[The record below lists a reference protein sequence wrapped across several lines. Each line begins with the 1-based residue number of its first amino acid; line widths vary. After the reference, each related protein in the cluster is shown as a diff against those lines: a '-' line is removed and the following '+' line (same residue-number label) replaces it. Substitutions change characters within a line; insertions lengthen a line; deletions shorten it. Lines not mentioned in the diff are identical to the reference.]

1 MDLFMGNRVG
11 VYMPLHNCFFCIFA
25 KIFFK
30 MEIKYSDEM
39 NYALEESGKIAAYYH
54 SPNIGIEHLT
64 VAVLRYPNEST
75 TKNLF
80 NIYRVD
86 IDALRTKIE
95 ELIDSNENKVEIDA
109 ANLKFNTQT
118 DNMLRLSYLISKEFR
133 SDVVES
139 YHFILAV
146 LRDGRNDA
154 SNVVKMFLVRAG
166 LSYASFSAEVKKELN
181 MGAGR
186 TESLVSSEDEVD
198 EEEDRRFAARSAKD
212 GAKGSATP
220 MLDSFGKDL
229 TKFASEGRL
238 DPVVGRQ
245 KELERIA
252 QILSRRKKNNPVLIG
267 EPGVG
272 KSAVA
277 EGLAMNIVQGHV
289 SRTLMNKR
297 VVALDMASLVA
308 GTKYRGQFEER
319 VKTILTELEKNPNVI
334 LFIDELHTMV
344 GAGNS
349 PGSMD
354 ASNLFKPALAR
365 GELQCIGATTLDEY
379 REYIEKDGALERRFQ
394 KIILEPTTPEETI
407 EILNNIKDKYEDH
420 HLVRYSED
428 AIKACVTLSN
438 RYISDRCLPDKAID
452 ALDEA
457 GARLHIQ
464 NIHVPD
470 ELLDVEKE
478 IADFEKLKSEA
489 IKEQQYNA
497 AAGYRD
503 QIKQLESKL
512 ATLKKEW
519 ETQSDLQRPIVTE
532 DTVAEVIAMMTG
544 VPVQRIA
551 KNEGERLMRMADELK
566 GTVIG
571 QDDAILKIAKAIRR
585 NRAGLKDPNKPIGTF
600 IFLGPTGVGKT
611 YLAKVLAE
619 YLFDSQDAII
629 RIDMSEYMEKH
640 TVSRLIGAPP
650 GYVGYEEGG
659 QLTEKVRRKPY
670 SIVLLDEIEKAHHD
684 VYNVL
689 LQVLD
694 EGQLTDGMGRK
705 VDFKNT
711 ILIMT
716 SNIGTRELKDFGT
729 GVGFSTEATKA
740 AQNKVEQGIL
750 EKALKTNFSPEFL
763 NRVDDVIYFNSLGKE
778 EIIKIID
785 IELKKVIGRVQ
796 DLGIEI
802 HVTDKAKNHLA
813 EAGWDANYG
822 ARPLKRAIQK
832 NVEDLL
838 AEEILNQTLPQGSV
852 VDLDYDDLKEEIVI
866 LNKKVLHE

>member
-1 MDLFMGNRVG
+1 
-11 VYMPLHNCFFCIFA
+11 
-25 KIFFK
+25 

-39 NYALEESGKIAAYYH
+39 KYALEESGKIAAYYH

-64 VAVLRYPNEST
+64 VAILRYPNEST
-75 TKNLF
+75 TKNLL
-80 NIYRVD
+80 NIYRID

-95 ELIDSNENKVEIDA
+95 ELIDNNENKVEVDP

-118 DNMLRLSYLISKEFR
+118 DNTLRLSYLISKEFR

-154 SNVVKMFLVRAG
+154 SNVVKMYLVRAG

-186 TESLVSSEDEVD
+186 TESLVAPEDEID
-198 EEEDRRFAARSAKD
+198 EDEDRRFSARASKE
-212 GAKGSATP
+212 GGKGSATP

-229 TKFASEGRL
+229 TRFAAEGKL

-297 VVALDMASLVA
+297 LVSLDMASLVA

-319 VKTILTELEKNPNVI
+319 VKTILTELEKNPNII

-344 GAGNS
+344 GAGNA

-394 KIILEPTTPEETI
+394 KIILDPTTPEETI
-407 EILNNIKDKYEDH
+407 DILNNIKDKYEDH
-420 HLVRYSED
+420 HLVRYSDE
-428 AIKACVTLSN
+428 ALKACVTLSN

-464 NIHVPD
+464 NIHVP
-470 ELLDVEKE
+470 EGLLEAEKE
-478 IADFEKLKSEA
+478 IADFEKLKVEA

-503 QIKQLESKL
+503 QIKQLENKL
-512 ATLKKEW
+512 AELKKEW
-519 ETQSDLQRPIVTE
+519 ETQSDLQRPTVTE

-551 KNEGERLMRMADELK
+551 KNEGERLLRMADELK

-571 QDDAILKIAKAIRR
+571 QDDAIIKIAKAIRR

-689 LQVLD
+689 LQVFD

-729 GVGFSTEATKA
+729 GVGFNTEATKA
-740 AQNKVEQGIL
+740 AQNKVEHGIL
-750 EKALKTNFSPEFL
+750 EKALKANFSPEFL

-785 IELKKVIGRVQ
+785 IELKKVISRVN

-802 HVTDKAKNHLA
+802 HVTEKAKNHLA
-813 EAGWDANYG
+813 DAGWDANYG

-852 VDLDYDDLKEEIVI
+852 VDLDYDELKEEIVI
-866 LNKKVLHE
+866 VSKQILES

>member
-1 MDLFMGNRVG
+1 
-11 VYMPLHNCFFCIFA
+11 
-25 KIFFK
+25 

-39 NYALEESGKIAAYYH
+39 KYALEESGKIAAYYH

-64 VAVLRYPNEST
+64 VAILRYPNEST
-75 TKNLF
+75 TKNLL
-80 NIYRVD
+80 NIYRID

-95 ELIDSNENKVEIDA
+95 ELIDSNENKVEIDP

-118 DNMLRLSYLISKEFR
+118 DNTLRLSYLISKEFR

-154 SNVVKMFLVRAG
+154 SNVVKMYLVRAG

-186 TESLVSSEDEVD
+186 TESLVAPEDEID
-198 EEEDRRFAARSAKD
+198 EDEDRRFSARASKE
-212 GAKGSATP
+212 GSKGSATP

-229 TKFASEGRL
+229 TRFAAEGKL

-297 VVALDMASLVA
+297 VVSLDMASLVA

-319 VKTILTELEKNPNVI
+319 VKTILTELEKNPNII

-379 REYIEKDGALERRFQ
+379 REFIEKDGALERRFQ
-394 KIILEPTTPEETI
+394 KIILDPTTPEETI
-407 EILNNIKDKYEDH
+407 DILNNIKDKYEDH
-420 HLVRYSED
+420 HLVRYSDE
-428 AIKACVTLSN
+428 AIKSCVTLSN

-470 ELLDVEKE
+470 ELLEVEKE

-503 QIKQLESKL
+503 QIKQLENKL
-512 ATLKKEW
+512 AALKKEW
-519 ETQSDLQRPIVTE
+519 ETQSDLQRPTVTE

-551 KNEGERLMRMADELK
+551 KNEGERLMRMSDELK

-571 QDDAILKIAKAIRR
+571 QDDAIIKIAKAIRR

-689 LQVLD
+689 LQVFD

-729 GVGFSTEATKA
+729 GVGFNTEATKA
-740 AQNKVEQGIL
+740 AQNKVEHGIL
-750 EKALKTNFSPEFL
+750 EKALKANFSPEFL
-763 NRVDDVIYFNSLGKE
+763 NRVDDVIYFNSLGKD
-778 EIIKIID
+778 EIIKIIE
-785 IELKKVIGRVQ
+785 IELKKVIRRVN

-802 HVTDKAKNHLA
+802 HVTEKAKNHLA
-813 EAGWDANYG
+813 DAGWDANYG

-866 LNKKVLHE
+866 VNKQIQES

>member
-1 MDLFMGNRVG
+1 MLFSVFLHANYQYNIMD
-11 VYMPLHNCFFCIFA
+11 
-25 KIFFK
+25 
-30 MEIKYSDEM
+30 IKYSDEM
-39 NYALEESGKIAAYYH
+39 SYALEEARKIAVYYH
-54 SPNIGIEHLT
+54 SQNVGTEHIMI
-64 VAVLRYPNEST
+64 AILRYPEET
-75 TKNLF
+75 ITKNLF
-80 NIYRVD
+80 NIFRLD
-86 IDALRTKIE
+86 IDVTRTKLEEMIE
-95 ELIDSNENKVEIDA
+95 SNENKVESTIEEIR
-109 ANLKFNTQT
+109 FNTQT
-118 DNMLRLSYLISKEFR
+118 EIKLRLSYLISTKQK
-133 SDVVES
+133 SDKVES
-139 YHFILAV
+139 YHFILAI
-146 LRDGRNDA
+146 LQNSRDDSG
-154 SNVVKMFLVRAG
+154 SVVKAMLTRAG
-166 LSYASFSAEVKKELN
+166 ITQNSFISELKKELDMN
-181 MGAGR
+181 AGR
-186 TESLVSSEDEVD
+186 FEALASEDYD
-198 EEEDRRFAARSAKD
+198 DIEEEESRRTTTRPGKTV
-212 GAKGSATP
+212 GKNSATP

-229 TKFASEGRL
+229 TKYAAEGKL
-238 DPVVGRQ
+238 DPVVGRE

-272 KSAVA
+272 KSALA
-277 EGLAMNIVQGHV
+277 EGLAMNIIQCKV
-289 SRTLMNKR
+289 SRTLRHKR
-297 VVALDMASLVA
+297 LISLDMASLVA

-319 VKTILTELEKNPNVI
+319 VKTILTEIEKSPDII

-344 GAGNS
+344 GAGNA

-365 GELQCIGATTLDEY
+365 GEMQCIGATTLDEY
-379 REYIEKDGALERRFQ
+379 REHIEKDGALERRFQ
-394 KIILEPTTPEETI
+394 KIILEPTTAEETI
-407 EILNNIKDKYEDH
+407 KILNNIKDKYEDH
-420 HLVRYSED
+420 HLVRYSDD
-428 AIKACVTLSN
+428 AIKACVSLSE

-457 GARLHIQ
+457 GARMHIQ
-464 NIHVPD
+464 NINVPD
-470 ELLDVEKE
+470 ELVQIEKQ
-478 IADFEKLKSEA
+478 IAEFEGLKTLA
-489 IKEQQYNA
+489 VKEQQYNA

-503 QIKQLESKL
+503 QIKQLE
-512 ATLKKEW
+512 ATLDLVKKEW
-519 ETQSDLQRPIVTE
+519 EKKSDLERPIVTE
-532 DTVAEVIAMMTG
+532 ETVAEVIAMITG
-544 VPVQRIA
+544 VPTQRIST
-551 KNEGERLMRMADELK
+551 NEGARLMKMADELQGK
-566 GTVIG
+566 VIG
-571 QDDAILKIAKAIRR
+571 QDDAIIKIAKAIRR
-585 NRAGLKDPNKPIGTF
+585 NRAGLKDPNKPIGSF

-611 YLAKVLAE
+611 YLAKILAE

-729 GVGFSTEATKA
+729 GVGFNTEATKA
-740 AQNKVEQGIL
+740 AKNKVEQGIL

-778 EIIKIID
+778 EVIRIID
-785 IELKKVIGRVQ
+785 IELKKVLGRIQNV
-796 DLGIEI
+796 GIEL
-802 HVTDKAKNHLA
+802 HVTDKAKNYLA
-813 EAGWDANYG
+813 DSGWDPNYG

-838 AEEILNQTLPQGSV
+838 AEEILNQSLPVGSI
-852 VDLDYDDLKEEIVI
+852 VDLDYDDVKEEMVIV
-866 LNKKVLHE
+866 NKKAIEEMKG

>member
-1 MDLFMGNRVG
+1 
-11 VYMPLHNCFFCIFA
+11 
-25 KIFFK
+25 

-39 NYALEESGKIAAYYH
+39 KYALEESSKIAAYYH

-64 VAVLRYPNEST
+64 VAILRYPNEST

-80 NIYRVD
+80 NIYR
-86 IDALRTKIE
+86 IDVNALRTKIE

-109 ANLKFNTQT
+109 TQLKFNTQT
-118 DNMLRLSYLISKEFR
+118 DNTLRLSYLISKEFR

-154 SNVVKMFLVRAG
+154 SNVVKMYLTRAG

-186 TESLVSSEDEVD
+186 TESLMAPEDDID
-198 EEEDRRFAARSAKD
+198 EEEDRRFSARAAKD
-212 GAKGSATP
+212 SAKGSATP

-229 TKFASEGRL
+229 TKFAAEGKL
-238 DPVVGRQ
+238 DPVVGRK

-297 VVALDMASLVA
+297 VVSLDMASLVA

-319 VKTILTELEKNPNVI
+319 VKTILTELEKSPNVI

-379 REYIEKDGALERRFQ
+379 REFIEKDGALERRFQ
-394 KIILEPTTPEETI
+394 KIILDPTTPDETI

-420 HLVRYSED
+420 HLVRYSD
-428 AIKACVTLSN
+428 DSLKACVTLSN

-452 ALDEA
+452 AMDEA

-470 ELLDVEKE
+470 ELLEVEKE

-503 QIKQLESKL
+503 QIKQLENKL
-512 ATLKKEW
+512 NDIKKVW
-519 ETQSDLQRPIVTE
+519 ENQSNLQRPTVTE
-532 DTVAEVIAMMTG
+532 ETVAEVIAMMTG

-571 QDDAILKIAKAIRR
+571 QDDAIIKIAKAIRR

-689 LQVLD
+689 LQVFD

-729 GVGFSTEATKA
+729 GVGFNTEATKA
-740 AQNKVEQGIL
+740 AQNKVEHGIL
-750 EKALKTNFSPEFL
+750 EKALKANFSPEFL
-763 NRVDDVIYFNSLGKE
+763 NRVDDVIYFNSLGKD
-778 EIIKIID
+778 EIIKIIE
-785 IELKKVIGRVQ
+785 IELRKVIGRVQ

-802 HVTDKAKNHLA
+802 HVTDKAKEHLA

-832 NVEDLL
+832 HVEDLL

-866 LNKKVLHE
+866 VNKQPIAQ

>member
-1 MDLFMGNRVG
+1 M
-11 VYMPLHNCFFCIFA
+11 
-25 KIFFK
+25 K
-30 MEIKYSDEM
+30 
-39 NYALEESGKIAAYYH
+39 YALEESGKIAAYYH

-64 VAVLRYPNEST
+64 VAILRYPNEST
-75 TKNLF
+75 TKNLL
-80 NIYRVD
+80 NIYRID

-95 ELIDSNENKVEIDA
+95 ELIDSNENKVEIDP

-118 DNMLRLSYLISKEFR
+118 DNTLRLSYLISKEFR

-154 SNVVKMFLVRAG
+154 SNVVKMYLVRAG

-186 TESLVSSEDEVD
+186 TESLVAPEDEID
-198 EEEDRRFAARSAKD
+198 EDEDRRFSARASKE
-212 GAKGSATP
+212 GSKGSATP

-229 TKFASEGRL
+229 TRFAAEGKL

-297 VVALDMASLVA
+297 VVSLDMASLVA

-394 KIILEPTTPEETI
+394 KIILDPTTPEETVD
-407 EILNNIKDKYEDH
+407 ILNNIKDKYEDH
-420 HLVRYSED
+420 HLVRYSDE
-428 AIKACVTLSN
+428 AIKSCVTLSN

-470 ELLDVEKE
+470 ELLEVEKE

-503 QIKQLESKL
+503 QIKQLENKL
-512 ATLKKEW
+512 AELKKEW
-519 ETQSDLQRPIVTE
+519 ETQSDLQRPTVTE

-551 KNEGERLMRMADELK
+551 KNEGERLLRMADELK
-566 GTVIG
+566 DTVIG
-571 QDDAILKIAKAIRR
+571 QDDAIIKIAKAIRR

-619 YLFDSQDAII
+619 YLFDSQEAII

-689 LQVLD
+689 LQVFD

-729 GVGFSTEATKA
+729 GVGFNTEATKA
-740 AQNKVEQGIL
+740 AQNKVEHGIL
-750 EKALKTNFSPEFL
+750 EKALKANFSPEFL

-785 IELKKVIGRVQ
+785 IELKKVISRVN

-802 HVTDKAKNHLA
+802 HVTEKAKNHLA
-813 EAGWDANYG
+813 DAGWDANYG

-866 LNKKVLHE
+866 VSKQILES

>member
-1 MDLFMGNRVG
+1 M
-11 VYMPLHNCFFCIFA
+11 
-25 KIFFK
+25 K
-30 MEIKYSDEM
+30 
-39 NYALEESGKIAAYYH
+39 YALEESGKIAAYYH

-64 VAVLRYPNEST
+64 VAILRYPNEST
-75 TKNLF
+75 TKNLL
-80 NIYRVD
+80 NIYRID

-95 ELIDSNENKVEIDA
+95 ELIDNNENKVEVDP

-118 DNMLRLSYLISKEFR
+118 DNTLRLSYLISKEFR

-154 SNVVKMFLVRAG
+154 SNVVKMYLVRAG

-186 TESLVSSEDEVD
+186 TESLVAPEDEID
-198 EEEDRRFAARSAKD
+198 EDEDRRFSARASKE
-212 GAKGSATP
+212 GGKGSATP

-229 TKFASEGRL
+229 TRFASEGKL

-267 EPGVG
+267 ESGVG

-297 VVALDMASLVA
+297 LVSLDMASLVA

-319 VKTILTELEKNPNVI
+319 VKTILTELEKNPNII

-344 GAGNS
+344 GAGNA

-394 KIILEPTTPEETI
+394 KIILDPTTPEETI
-407 EILNNIKDKYEDH
+407 DILNNIKDKYEDH
-420 HLVRYSED
+420 HLVRYSDE
-428 AIKACVTLSN
+428 ALKACVTLSN

-464 NIHVPD
+464 NIHVP
-470 ELLDVEKE
+470 EGLLEAEKE
-478 IADFEKLKSEA
+478 IADFEKLKVEA

-503 QIKQLESKL
+503 QIKQLENKL
-512 ATLKKEW
+512 AELKKEW
-519 ETQSDLQRPIVTE
+519 ETQSDLQRPTVTE

-551 KNEGERLMRMADELK
+551 KNEGERLLRMADELK

-571 QDDAILKIAKAIRR
+571 QDDAIIKIAKAIRR

-689 LQVLD
+689 LQVFD

-729 GVGFSTEATKA
+729 GVGFNTEATKA
-740 AQNKVEQGIL
+740 AQNKVEHGIL
-750 EKALKTNFSPEFL
+750 EKALKANFSPEFL

-785 IELKKVIGRVQ
+785 IELKKVISRVN

-802 HVTDKAKNHLA
+802 HVTEKAKNHLA
-813 EAGWDANYG
+813 DAGWDANYG

-852 VDLDYDDLKEEIVI
+852 VDLDYDELKEEIVI
-866 LNKKVLHE
+866 VSKQILES

>member
-1 MDLFMGNRVG
+1 
-11 VYMPLHNCFFCIFA
+11 
-25 KIFFK
+25 

-39 NYALEESGKIAAYYH
+39 KYALEESSKIAAYYH

-64 VAVLRYPNEST
+64 VAILRYPNEST

-80 NIYRVD
+80 NIYR
-86 IDALRTKIE
+86 IDVNALRTKIE

-109 ANLKFNTQT
+109 TQLKFNTQT
-118 DNMLRLSYLISKEFR
+118 DNTLRLSYLISKEFR

-154 SNVVKMFLVRAG
+154 SNVVKMYLTRAG

-186 TESLVSSEDEVD
+186 TESLMAPEDDID
-198 EEEDRRFAARSAKD
+198 EEEDRRFSARAAKD
-212 GAKGSATP
+212 SAKGSATP

-229 TKFASEGRL
+229 TKFAAEGKL

-297 VVALDMASLVA
+297 VVSLDMASLVA

-319 VKTILTELEKNPNVI
+319 VKTILSELEKSPNVI

-379 REYIEKDGALERRFQ
+379 REFIEKDGALERRFQ
-394 KIILEPTTPEETI
+394 KIILDPTTPDETI

-420 HLVRYSED
+420 HLVRYSD
-428 AIKACVTLSN
+428 DSLKACVTLSN

-452 ALDEA
+452 AMDEA

-470 ELLDVEKE
+470 ELLEVEKE

-503 QIKQLESKL
+503 QIKQLENKL
-512 ATLKKEW
+512 NDIKKVW
-519 ETQSDLQRPIVTE
+519 ENQSNLQRPTVTE
-532 DTVAEVIAMMTG
+532 ETVAEVIAMMTG

-571 QDDAILKIAKAIRR
+571 QDDAIIKIAKAIRR

-689 LQVLD
+689 LQVFD

-729 GVGFSTEATKA
+729 GVGFNTEATKA
-740 AQNKVEQGIL
+740 AQNKVEHGIL
-750 EKALKTNFSPEFL
+750 EKALKANFSPEFL
-763 NRVDDVIYFNSLGKE
+763 NRVDDVIYFNSLGKD
-778 EIIKIID
+778 EIIKIIE
-785 IELKKVIGRVQ
+785 IELRKVIGRVQ

-802 HVTDKAKNHLA
+802 HVTDKAKEHLA

-832 NVEDLL
+832 HVEDLL

-866 LNKKVLHE
+866 VNKQPIAQ

>member
-1 MDLFMGNRVG
+1 
-11 VYMPLHNCFFCIFA
+11 
-25 KIFFK
+25 
-30 MEIKYSDEM
+30 MEIKYSEEM
-39 NYALEESGKIAAYYH
+39 KYAMEEAGKIASYYH

-64 VAVLRYPNEST
+64 VAILRYPNEST

-80 NIYRVD
+80 GVYRVD
-86 IDALRTKIE
+86 LDTLRTKLE
-95 ELIDSNENKVEIDA
+95 ELIDSNENKIEDA
-109 ANLKFNTQT
+109 STPLRFNTQT
-118 DNMLRLSYLISKEFR
+118 DNTLRLSYLISKEFR

-166 LSYASFSAEVKKELN
+166 LSYASFAAEVKKELN
-181 MGAGR
+181 MEAGN
-186 TESLVSSEDEVD
+186 TDSLITSEDDQD
-198 EEEDRRFAARSAKD
+198 EEDDRRFMSRPSKD
-212 GAKGSATP
+212 GAKSSATP
-220 MLDSFGKDL
+220 MIDSFGKDL
-229 TKFASEGRL
+229 TKLASEGKL
-238 DPVVGRQ
+238 DPMVGRQ

-272 KSAVA
+272 KSALA

-289 SRTLMNKR
+289 SRTLINKR

-319 VKTILTELEKNPNVI
+319 VKNILNELEKNPNII

-344 GAGNS
+344 GAGNA

-379 REYIEKDGALERRFQ
+379 REHIEKDGALERRFQ

-420 HLVRYSED
+420 HMVRYSDE
-428 AIKACVTLSN
+428 AIKACVSLSN

-452 ALDEA
+452 AMDEA
-457 GARLHIQ
+457 GARMHIQ

-470 ELLDVEKE
+470 ELLDAEKE
-478 IADFEKLKSEA
+478 IADFEQLKTQA
-489 IKEQQYNA
+489 IKDQQYNA

-503 QIKQLESKL
+503 QIKQLEAKL
-512 ATLKKEW
+512 EQIKKDW
-519 ETQSDLQRPIVTE
+519 ETKSDLERPIVSE

-544 VPVQRIA
+544 VPTQRIA

-566 GTVIG
+566 GSVIG
-571 QDDAILKIAKAIRR
+571 QDDAIVKIAKAIRR

-689 LQVLD
+689 LQVFD

-729 GVGFSTEATKA
+729 GVGFNTEATKA
-740 AQNKVEQGIL
+740 AQNKVEHGIL
-750 EKALKTNFSPEFL
+750 EKALKANFSPEFL
-763 NRVDDVIYFNSLGKE
+763 NRVDDTIYFNSLGKD
-778 EIIKIID
+778 EIIKIIE
-785 IELKKVIGRVQ
+785 IELKKVMKRVK

-802 HVTDKAKNHLA
+802 QVTDKAKNFLA

-852 VDLDYDDLKEEIVI
+852 VELDYDDVKESMVIVRS
-866 LNKKVLHE
+866 

>member
-1 MDLFMGNRVG
+1 M
-11 VYMPLHNCFFCIFA
+11 
-25 KIFFK
+25 K
-30 MEIKYSDEM
+30 
-39 NYALEESGKIAAYYH
+39 YALEESGKIAAYYH

-64 VAVLRYPNEST
+64 VAILRYPNEST
-75 TKNLF
+75 TKNLL
-80 NIYRVD
+80 NIYRID

-95 ELIDSNENKVEIDA
+95 ELIDNNENKMEVDP

-118 DNMLRLSYLISKEFR
+118 DNTLRLSYLISKEFR

-154 SNVVKMFLVRAG
+154 SNVVKMYLVRAG

-186 TESLVSSEDEVD
+186 TESLVAPEDEID
-198 EEEDRRFAARSAKD
+198 EDEDRRFSARASKE
-212 GAKGSATP
+212 GGKGSATP

-229 TKFASEGRL
+229 TRFASEGKL

-297 VVALDMASLVA
+297 LVSLDMASLVA

-319 VKTILTELEKNPNVI
+319 VKTILTELEKNPNII

-344 GAGNS
+344 GAGNA

-394 KIILEPTTPEETI
+394 KIILDPTTPEETI
-407 EILNNIKDKYEDH
+407 DILNNIKDKYEDH
-420 HLVRYSED
+420 HLVRYSDE
-428 AIKACVTLSN
+428 ALKACVTLSN

-464 NIHVPD
+464 NIHVP
-470 ELLDVEKE
+470 EGLLEAEKE
-478 IADFEKLKSEA
+478 IADFEKLKVEA

-503 QIKQLESKL
+503 QIKQLENKL
-512 ATLKKEW
+512 AELKKEW
-519 ETQSDLQRPIVTE
+519 ETQSDLQRPTVTE

-551 KNEGERLMRMADELK
+551 KNEGERLLRMADELK
-566 GTVIG
+566 GTIIG
-571 QDDAILKIAKAIRR
+571 QDDAIIKIAKAIRR

-689 LQVLD
+689 LQVFD

-729 GVGFSTEATKA
+729 GVGFNTEATKA
-740 AQNKVEQGIL
+740 AQNKVEHGIL
-750 EKALKTNFSPEFL
+750 EKALKANFSPEFL

-785 IELKKVIGRVQ
+785 IELKKVISRVN

-802 HVTDKAKNHLA
+802 HVTEKAKNHLA
-813 EAGWDANYG
+813 DAGWDANYG

-852 VDLDYDDLKEEIVI
+852 VDLDYDELKEEIVI
-866 LNKKVLHE
+866 VSKQILES

>member
-1 MDLFMGNRVG
+1 M
-11 VYMPLHNCFFCIFA
+11 YFCANFL
-25 KIFFK
+25 K

-39 NYALEESGKIAAYYH
+39 KYALEESGKIAAYYH

-64 VAVLRYPNEST
+64 VAILRYPNEST
-75 TKNLF
+75 TKNLL
-80 NIYRVD
+80 NIYRID

-95 ELIDSNENKVEIDA
+95 ELIDSNENKVEIDP

-118 DNMLRLSYLISKEFR
+118 DNTLRLSYLISKEFR

-154 SNVVKMFLVRAG
+154 SNVVKMYLVRAG

-186 TESLVSSEDEVD
+186 TESLVAPEDEID
-198 EEEDRRFAARSAKD
+198 EDEDRRFSARASKE
-212 GAKGSATP
+212 GSKGSATP

-229 TKFASEGRL
+229 TRFAAEGKL

-297 VVALDMASLVA
+297 VVSLDMASLVA

-319 VKTILTELEKNPNVI
+319 VKTILTELEKNPNII

-379 REYIEKDGALERRFQ
+379 REFIEKDGALERRFQ
-394 KIILEPTTPEETI
+394 KIILDPTTPEETI
-407 EILNNIKDKYEDH
+407 VILNNIKDKYEDH
-420 HLVRYSED
+420 HLVRYSDE
-428 AIKACVTLSN
+428 AIKSCVTLSN

-470 ELLDVEKE
+470 ELLEVEKE

-503 QIKQLESKL
+503 QIKQLENKL
-512 ATLKKEW
+512 AALKKEW
-519 ETQSDLQRPIVTE
+519 ETQSDLQRPTVTE

-551 KNEGERLMRMADELK
+551 KNEGERLMRMSDELK

-571 QDDAILKIAKAIRR
+571 QDDAIIKIAKAIRR

-689 LQVLD
+689 LQVFD

-729 GVGFSTEATKA
+729 GVGFNTEATKA
-740 AQNKVEQGIL
+740 AQNKVEHGIL
-750 EKALKTNFSPEFL
+750 EKALKANFSPEFL
-763 NRVDDVIYFNSLGKE
+763 NRVDDVIYFNSLGKD
-778 EIIKIID
+778 EIIKIIE
-785 IELKKVIGRVQ
+785 IELKKVIRRVN

-802 HVTDKAKNHLA
+802 HVTEKAKNHLA
-813 EAGWDANYG
+813 DAGWDANYG

-866 LNKKVLHE
+866 VNKQIQES

>member
-1 MDLFMGNRVG
+1 
-11 VYMPLHNCFFCIFA
+11 
-25 KIFFK
+25 

-39 NYALEESGKIAAYYH
+39 KYALEESGKIAAYYH

-64 VAVLRYPNEST
+64 VAILRYPNEST

-80 NIYRVD
+80 NIYR
-86 IDALRTKIE
+86 IDVNALRTKIE
-95 ELIDSNENKVEIDA
+95 ELIDSNENKVEMDA
-109 ANLKFNTQT
+109 SQLKFNTQT
-118 DNMLRLSYLISKEFR
+118 DNTLRLSYLISKEFR

-154 SNVVKMFLVRAG
+154 SNAVKMYLTRAG

-186 TESLVSSEDEVD
+186 TESLVAPEDEID
-198 EEEDRRFAARSAKD
+198 EDEDRRFSARAAKD
-212 GAKGSATP
+212 SAKGSATP

-229 TKFASEGRL
+229 TKFAAEGKL

-267 EPGVG
+267 EPGVR

-379 REYIEKDGALERRFQ
+379 REFIEKDGALERRFQ
-394 KIILEPTTPEETI
+394 KIILDPTTPDETI

-420 HLVRYSED
+420 HLVRYSD
-428 AIKACVTLSN
+428 DSLKACVSLSN

-452 ALDEA
+452 AMDEA

-470 ELLDVEKE
+470 ELLEVEKE

-503 QIKQLESKL
+503 QIKQLENRL
-512 ATLKKEW
+512 ADIKKEW
-519 ETQSDLQRPIVTE
+519 ESQSDLQRPTVTE
-532 DTVAEVIAMMTG
+532 ETVAEVIAMMTG

-571 QDDAILKIAKAIRR
+571 QDDAIIKIAKAIRR

-689 LQVLD
+689 LQVFD

-729 GVGFSTEATKA
+729 GVGFNTEATKA
-740 AQNKVEQGIL
+740 AQNKVEHGIL
-750 EKALKTNFSPEFL
+750 EKALKANFSPEFL
-763 NRVDDVIYFNSLGKE
+763 NRVDDVIYFNSLGKD
-778 EIIKIID
+778 EIIKIIE

-802 HVTDKAKNHLA
+802 HVTDKAKEHLA

-832 NVEDLL
+832 HVEDLL

-852 VDLDYDDLKEEIVI
+852 VDLDFDDLKEEIVI
-866 LNKKVLHE
+866 VNKETIAQ

>member
-1 MDLFMGNRVG
+1 M
-11 VYMPLHNCFFCIFA
+11 
-25 KIFFK
+25 K
-30 MEIKYSDEM
+30 
-39 NYALEESGKIAAYYH
+39 YALEESGKIAAYYH

-64 VAVLRYPNEST
+64 VAILRYPNEST
-75 TKNLF
+75 TKNLL
-80 NIYRVD
+80 NIYRID

-95 ELIDSNENKVEIDA
+95 ELIDNNENKVEVDP

-118 DNMLRLSYLISKEFR
+118 DNTLRLSYLISKEFR

-154 SNVVKMFLVRAG
+154 SNVVKMYLVRAG

-186 TESLVSSEDEVD
+186 TESLVAPEDEID
-198 EEEDRRFAARSAKD
+198 EDEDRRFSARASKE
-212 GAKGSATP
+212 GGKGSATP

-229 TKFASEGRL
+229 TRFASEGKL

-297 VVALDMASLVA
+297 LVSLDMASLVA

-319 VKTILTELEKNPNVI
+319 VKTILTELEKNPNII

-344 GAGNS
+344 GAGNA

-394 KIILEPTTPEETI
+394 KIILDPTTPEETI
-407 EILNNIKDKYEDH
+407 DILNNIKDKYEDH
-420 HLVRYSED
+420 HLVRYSDE
-428 AIKACVTLSN
+428 ALKACVTLSN

-464 NIHVPD
+464 NIHVP
-470 ELLDVEKE
+470 EGLLEAEKE
-478 IADFEKLKSEA
+478 IADFEKLKVEA

-503 QIKQLESKL
+503 QIKQLENKL
-512 ATLKKEW
+512 AELKKEW
-519 ETQSDLQRPIVTE
+519 ETQSDLQRPTVTE

-551 KNEGERLMRMADELK
+551 KNEGERLLRMADELK

-571 QDDAILKIAKAIRR
+571 QDDAIIKIAKAIRR

-689 LQVLD
+689 LQVFD

-729 GVGFSTEATKA
+729 GVGFNTEATKA
-740 AQNKVEQGIL
+740 AQNKVEHGIL
-750 EKALKTNFSPEFL
+750 EKALKANFSPEFL
-763 NRVDDVIYFNSLGKE
+763 NRVDDVIYFNSLGKD

-785 IELKKVIGRVQ
+785 IELKKVISRVN

-802 HVTDKAKNHLA
+802 HVTEKAKNHLA
-813 EAGWDANYG
+813 DAGWDANYG

-852 VDLDYDDLKEEIVI
+852 VDLDYDELKEEIVI
-866 LNKKVLHE
+866 VSKQILES